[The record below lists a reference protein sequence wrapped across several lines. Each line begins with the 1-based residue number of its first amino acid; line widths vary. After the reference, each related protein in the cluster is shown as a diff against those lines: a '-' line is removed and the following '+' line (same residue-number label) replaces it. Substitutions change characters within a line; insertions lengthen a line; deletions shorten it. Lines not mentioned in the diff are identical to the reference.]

1 MPILS
6 AKHGQSGD
14 EWSLILYG
22 HDIYDYFFKGGKQA
36 LDYDVLN
43 WMQVEG
49 LHYYGGLYD
58 FTVTFLHQTFF
69 KNSDELTFR
78 HVINALVGAALFLY
92 TGLIGKELGGWR
104 TGFLALLFIALSPR
118 LFGESMNNPKDIP
131 FAFANVFFLYYLI
144 RFLRSFPAR
153 RWKYAVL
160 MGVGFG
166 LAMGFRIGGILVL
179 PYTALFTALYYF
191 WNKDFKARMQ
201 ADFSAM
207 TKRFALAMVVTL
219 VIGWV
224 IGIMFW
230 PWALQSPVGNPLAA
244 LAEMTNRQIPIRL
257 LFEGEYISNMEV
269 PWHYTP
275 KWIFMSNPVL
285 VLGAFVGSVLMLRAM
300 MARYGRWEIFVLLF
314 TLIFPWAYAVYK
326 NSTIY
331 DTWRH
336 FFFLYPSLVILAA
349 LFCNW
354 GFEKLQAKRN
364 LQWAFAGLIALGMA
378 LPLAWTI
385 RNHPHEYVYFNETVG
400 GAKGA
405 KGLYDFDYYQN
416 GGKEMTDWI
425 KRQPPVPGRK
435 TIVRSNLSA
444 IEKYFAHDTARFD
457 GNYLRYEIRDT
468 AEWDYYVS
476 YSRYQPAED
485 LEADRWP
492 PKDAAYII
500 KADGVPI
507 GAVLK
512 RKSNESVYGF
522 RALAR
527 NDYSAAARH
536 FEAYL
541 KSDPENANILAILG
555 ELQAAQ
561 GQYGEALRTLQ
572 RAKAADPANTRIDEV
587 IGAVQRSMS
596 ATPSPTTG
604 PQAQPPR

>member
-6 AKHGQSGD
+6 LKHGQSGD

-22 HDIYDYFFKGGKQA
+22 HDIYDYFFSGSKKA

-43 WMQVEG
+43 WLQVEG

-58 FTVTFLHQTFF
+58 FTVTFLHETFF
-69 KNSDELTFR
+69 KSADELTFR
-78 HVINALVGAALFLY
+78 HIVNALVGATLFLY
-92 TGLIGKELGGWR
+92 TGLIGKEFGGWR
-104 TGFLALLFIALSPR
+104 TGLLALLFIALSPR

-144 RFLRSFPAR
+144 RFLRTFPHM
-153 RWKYAVL
+153 RWKYAAL
-160 MGVGFG
+160 MGLGFG
-166 LAMGFRIGGILVL
+166 LAMGFRIGGIIVL

-201 ADFSAM
+201 TDFSAM
-207 TKRFALAMVVTL
+207 TKKFVFAMAVTL
-219 VIGWV
+219 VIGWA
-224 IGIMFW
+224 IGIAFW
-230 PWALQSPVGNPLAA
+230 PWALQSPVGNPLTA
-244 LAEMTNRQIPIRL
+244 LAEMTNRQIPLRL

-269 PWHYTP
+269 PWYYTP
-275 KWIFMSNPVL
+275 KWIFMSNPLL
-285 VLGAFVGSVLMLRAM
+285 VLGAAVGSVVMLRTL

-314 TLIFPWAYAVYK
+314 MLLFPWAYAVYK

-349 LFCNW
+349 TFCNW
-354 GFEKLQAKRN
+354 ALERLQPQRN
-364 LQWAFAGLIALGMA
+364 LQWALAGLIALGMA
-378 LPLAWTI
+378 LPLAWTV
-385 RNHPHEYVYFNETVG
+385 RNHPHEYVYFNEAVG

-405 KGLYDFDYYQN
+405 KGMYDFDYYQN
-416 GGKEMTDWI
+416 GGKDMTDWI
-425 KRQPPVPGRK
+425 KRQPALAGGRK
-435 TIVRSNLSA
+435 TIVRSNLSS
-444 IEKYFAHDTARFD
+444 IEKYFEHDTARFS
-457 GNYLRYEIRDT
+457 GGYLRYEIRDT

-512 RKSNESVYGF
+512 RTSNESVYGF
-522 RALAR
+522 RALTR
-527 NDYSAAARH
+527 NDYPAATQH
-536 FEAYL
+536 FVAYL
-541 KSDPENANILAILG
+541 KADPENANILSIYG
-555 ELQAAQ
+555 ELLAAQ
-561 GQYGEALRTLQ
+561 AQYPQALQALQ
-572 RAKAADPANTRIDEV
+572 RAKTLDPSNPRLDQIIT
-587 IGAVQRSMS
+587 AVTSMQGMS
-596 ATPSPTTG
+596 AGQTRPSPE
-604 PQAQPPR
+604 Q

>member
-6 AKHGQSGD
+6 LKHGQSGD
-14 EWSLILYG
+14 EWTLIIYG
-22 HDIYDYFFKGGKQA
+22 HDIYDYFFNGSKKA

-43 WMQVEG
+43 WLQVEG

-58 FTVTFLHQTFF
+58 FTVTFLHKTFF
-69 KNSDELTFR
+69 NGTDELTFR
-78 HVINALVGAALFLY
+78 HIINALVGAALFLY
-92 TGLIGKELGGWR
+92 TGLIGRELGGWR
-104 TGFLALLFIALSPR
+104 SGFLALLFIALSPR

-144 RFLRSFPAR
+144 RFLRSFPTR
-153 RWKYAVL
+153 RWKYAAL

-191 WNKDFKARMQ
+191 WNKDFKARVQ
-201 ADFSAM
+201 VDFSAM
-207 TKRFALAMVVTL
+207 AKKFALAMVVVL
-219 VIGWV
+219 VIGWI
-224 IGIMFW
+224 IGIAFW
-230 PWALQSPVGNPLAA
+230 PWALQSPIGNPLAA

-275 KWIFMSNPVL
+275 KWIFMSNPLL
-285 VLGAFVGSVLMLRAM
+285 VLGAAVGSLMMLRAM
-300 MARYGRWEIFVLLF
+300 MARYGRWEIFVLFF

-354 GFEKLQAKRN
+354 ALERLQAKRN

-385 RNHPHEYVYFNETVG
+385 RNYPHEYVYFNEAIG

-416 GGKEMTDWI
+416 GGKEMAEWI
-425 KRQPPVPGRK
+425 KRQPAPTNGRK
-435 TIVRSNLSA
+435 VIVRSNLSA
-444 IEKYFAHDTARFD
+444 IEKYFEHDTARFN
-457 GNYLRYEIRDT
+457 GSYLRYEIRDT

-492 PKDAAYII
+492 PKDAAYVI
-500 KADGVPI
+500 KTDGVPI

-512 RKSNESVYGF
+512 RRSNESVYGF
-522 RALAR
+522 RALTR
-527 NDYSAAARH
+527 QDYPAATRH

-541 KSDPENANILAILG
+541 KADPENGDILAIYG
-555 ELQAAQ
+555 ELLAAQ
-561 GQYGEALRTLQ
+561 GQYPQALAALQ
-572 RAKAADPANTRIDEV
+572 RAKVANPSDPRIDEV
-587 IGAVQRSMS
+587 MSAVQRSMNASPS
-596 ATPSPTTG
+596 AT
-604 PQAQPPR
+604 QPR